1 MAARRRSG
9 ALPALLLAAMLT
21 IPAQAVRA
29 QALIRDAGIEHA
41 LRRLAAPLA
50 AAAGLS
56 AGQLRIMLIEDRA
69 LNAFVVDSRTIMIH
83 SGLLLKLDSAAQ
95 LQAVLSHEMAHIANG
110 HITRRLANL
119 RSANTAAAL
128 GMALSAAVIATGN
141 GEAGVG
147 LAMGTASAAQRAFFA
162 HTRAEEASADQ
173 AGVRYMARAGID
185 PQAMVEVLEIFHGQ
199 EVLGPAHQDPYVMT
213 HPLSRDRLR
222 ALKGFAAAHAARGDA
237 EDDPEAQYWFR
248 RAKGKLGAFVQNP
261 SFTLRKLQKDDATD
275 IAVMRRAI
283 AYHRRPDTDAALREI
298 DRLAAMRPN
307 DPFVQELRG
316 QILLESRRFD
326 AAIRAYAR
334 AVDLAPQEPLILAGY
349 GRALLARNSA
359 PGNRKA
365 LTMLERARDR
375 DPFDPRML
383 RDLAIAH
390 ARAGQ
395 DGMASLAVAERY
407 AVLGR
412 LDDAITHARRAS
424 GQLARGSPGW
434 LRAQDVLATAQQ
446 AARRRR

>member
-1 MAARRRSG
+1 MAAPRRSG
-9 ALPALLLAAMLT
+9 ALAALLLAAMLT
-21 IPAQAVRA
+21 IPAQAGRA
-29 QALIRDAGIEHA
+29 QSLIRDAGIEHA
-41 LRRLAAPLA
+41 LRRLSAPLA

-56 AGQLRIMLIEDRA
+56 ARQLRVMVIRDSS

-128 GMALSAAVIATGN
+128 GMALSAAVMATGN
-141 GEAGVG
+141 GKAGAG

-162 HTRAEEASADQ
+162 HTRAEESSADQ
-173 AGVRYMARAGID
+173 AGVRYLARAGID
-185 PQAMVEVLEIFHGQ
+185 PNAMVEVLEIFRGQ
-199 EVLGPAHQDPYVMT
+199 EVLGPSRQDPYVLT

-222 ALKGFAAAHAARGDA
+222 ALKGFAAVHGAKGDA
-237 EDDPEAQYWFR
+237 EAGAQYWFL
-248 RAKGKLGAFVQNP
+248 RARGKLGAFLQNP
-261 SFTLRKLQKDDATD
+261 SFTLRKLGRDDGSE

-298 DRLAAMRPN
+298 DRLAAMRPA

-326 AAIRAYAR
+326 AAVGAYAR
-334 AVDLAPQEPLILAGY
+334 AVELAPAEPLILAGY
-349 GRALLARNSA
+349 GRALLALDTGPA
-359 PGNRKA
+359 NRKA
-365 LTMLERARDR
+365 LSALERARDR

-383 RDLAIAH
+383 RDLAVAR

-395 DGMASLAVAERY
+395 DGLASLAVAERY

-412 LDDAITHARRAS
+412 LDDAAIHAERAS
-424 GQLARGSPGW
+424 GLLPRGSAGW
-434 LRAQDVLATAQQ
+434 LRAQDVLSIARQ
-446 AARRRR
+446 AAPGR